1 LSSREQEGERVDPM
15 DIGTAMTLLQTVVGQ
30 AAEETAK
37 TGISGA
43 ELIIVAKCFSMALA
57 IGIGVFAAALMEGFA
72 TAKAVEGIARN
83 PGAAGLITRTMI
95 VGQAIT
101 ESNSIYVLLIAL
113 LIWLVL

>member
-1 LSSREQEGERVDPM
+1 M

-37 TGISGA
+37 AAITG
-43 ELIIVAKCFSMALA
+43 EHLIIIAKCFSMALA
-57 IGIGVFAAALMEGFA
+57 IGIGVFAPGFTEGLA

-83 PGAAGLITRTMI
+83 PGAAGLIMRTMI

-101 ESNSIYVLLIAL
+101 ESNSIYALLIAL

>member
-1 LSSREQEGERVDPM
+1 M
-15 DIGTAMTLLQTVVGQ
+15 DIATAMGLLQTTVGQ
-30 AAEETAK
+30 AAEHAA
-37 TGISGA
+37 GISGA
-43 ELIIVAKCFSMALA
+43 DIITVAKCFGMALA
-57 IGIGVFAAALMEGFA
+57 ISVGVIGPGLMEGYA

-101 ESNSIYVLLIAL
+101 ESNSIYALVIAL

>member
-1 LSSREQEGERVDPM
+1 M
-15 DIGTAMTLLQTVVGQ
+15 DIATVMALLQTTVGQ
-30 AAEETAK
+30 AAEQAAS
-37 TGISGA
+37 GISGA
-43 ELIIVAKCFSMALA
+43 DIIIAKCFAMALA
-57 IGIGVFAAALMEGFA
+57 ISVGVIGPGLMEGYA

-101 ESNSIYVLLIAL
+101 ESNSIYALVIAL

>member
-1 LSSREQEGERVDPM
+1 M
-15 DIGTAMTLLQTVVGQ
+15 DIGTALALLQTTVGQ
-30 AAEETAK
+30 AAETAK
-37 TGISGA
+37 SISGA
-43 ELIIVAKCFSMALA
+43 ELITIAKCFAMAFA
-57 IGIGVFAAALMEGFA
+57 IGIGVFAPGLMEGYA

-101 ESNSIYVLLIAL
+101 ESNSIYVLVIAL

>member
-1 LSSREQEGERVDPM
+1 
-15 DIGTAMTLLQTVVGQ
+15 
-30 AAEETAK
+30 
-37 TGISGA
+37 
-43 ELIIVAKCFSMALA
+43 
-57 IGIGVFAAALMEGFA
+57 MEGFA

>member
-1 LSSREQEGERVDPM
+1 M
-15 DIGTAMTLLQTVVGQ
+15 DIGTAMTLLQTAVGQ

-37 TGISGA
+37 GISGQD
-43 ELIIVAKCFSMALA
+43 LIIVAKCFGMALA
-57 IGIGVFAAALMEGFA
+57 IGVGVFAPGFTEGLA

-101 ESNSIYVLLIAL
+101 ESNSIYALVIAL

>member
-1 LSSREQEGERVDPM
+1 M

-37 TGISGA
+37 AGISGA
-43 ELIIVAKCFSMALA
+43 DLIIVAKCFGMALA
-57 IGIGVFAAALMEGFA
+57 IGMGVFAPGFTEGLA

-83 PGAAGLITRTMI
+83 PGAAGLIMRTMI

-101 ESNSIYVLLIAL
+101 ESNSIYALLIAL

>member
-1 LSSREQEGERVDPM
+1 M
-15 DIGTAMTLLQTVVGQ
+15 DIGTALTLMQGTIAQ
-30 AAEETAK
+30 AAETAH
-37 TGISGA
+37 GLSGA
-43 ELIIVAKCFSMALA
+43 DLVSAAKAFGMAIA
-57 IGIGVFAAALMEGFA
+57 IAVGVVGPGLSEGFA

-101 ESNSIYVLLIAL
+101 ESNSIYALVIAL

>member
-1 LSSREQEGERVDPM
+1 M
-15 DIGTAMTLLQTVVGQ
+15 DIGTVMTLMQTVVGQ
-30 AAEETAK
+30 AAEGAQ
-37 TGISGA
+37 GISGA
-43 ELIIVAKCFSMALA
+43 DLIIIGKALA
-57 IGIGVFAAALMEGFA
+57 IGVGILGPGLMEGYA

-101 ESNSIYVLLIAL
+101 ESNSIYALVIAL

>member
-1 LSSREQEGERVDPM
+1 M
-15 DIGTAMTLLQTVVGQ
+15 DIGTAMTLLQTVMGQ
-30 AAEETAK
+30 AAETAK
-37 TGISGA
+37 GISGA
-43 ELIIVAKCFSMALA
+43 DLIIVAKCFGMALA
-57 IGIGVFAAALMEGFA
+57 IGTEGLA

-101 ESNSIYVLLIAL
+101 ESNSIYALVIAL

>member
-1 LSSREQEGERVDPM
+1 M
-15 DIGTAMTLLQTVVGQ
+15 DIGTVMTLMQTVAGQ
-30 AAEETAK
+30 AAEGAQ
-37 TGISGA
+37 GISGA
-43 ELIIVAKCFSMALA
+43 DLIIIGKAIAMAFA
-57 IGIGVFAAALMEGFA
+57 IGVGILGPGLMEGYA

-101 ESNSIYVLLIAL
+101 ESNSIYALVIAL